1 MKSWDVVTTVT
12 YAIDAETDE
21 EAIALVDS
29 YLEGDTL
36 TWSTPIAIEEE
47 N

>member
-1 MKSWDVVTTVT
+1 MRSWNVTTTVT
-12 YAIDAETDE
+12 YAIDAETAE

-29 YLEGDTL
+29 DLEGDTL

>member
-1 MKSWDVVTTVT
+1 MRSWNVTTTVT
-12 YAIDAETDE
+12 YVIDAETAE

-29 YLEGDTL
+29 DLEGDAL

-47 N
+47 D